1 MTHSSSGTSLHFAL
15 WLGCI
20 ATVGLSPIMAEAKEW
35 TSVSTEKGIE
45 VELLEKG
52 NGELPAFR
60 GTGIIEAP
68 LLEVAVVILDAAR
81 LPEWAHKC
89 AESRLIQDDGDQKGR
104 VIYNRTSAPWPVADR
119 DVVVRSR
126 MELDREKK
134 QVSFVF
140 HGVTH
145 PKAPSVDGVVRM
157 VKMKGHYRLRV
168 VSESRTEVQY
178 MIDAD
183 PGGSLPKWIVKLASE
198 SLPLETVKGLRKQVR
213 KMRNNPKYV
222 ALRKTLLEKYG
233 TL

>member
-1 MTHSSSGTSLHFAL
+1 
-15 WLGCI
+15 
-20 ATVGLSPIMAEAKEW
+20 
-35 TSVSTEKGIE
+35 
-45 VELLEKG
+45 
-52 NGELPAFR
+52 
-60 GTGIIEAP
+60 
-68 LLEVAVVILDAAR
+68 
-81 LPEWAHKC
+81 
-89 AESRLIQDDGDQKGR
+89 
-104 VIYNRTSAPWPVADR
+104 
-119 DVVVRSR
+119 
-126 MELDREKK
+126 
-134 QVSFVF
+134 
-140 HGVTH
+140 
-145 PKAPSVDGVVRM
+145 M